1 MNNNNVTPISHAR
14 TTATGELATV
24 ASARAGEALTVAR
37 HDGLTLPV
45 AGHLS
50 HVDYLAEGDIVTL
63 APDPRAAEAA
73 IVTGRLRRAGE
84 DIPFRYQD
92 GRLHLTAGKKLVL
105 QAGHSTVELSAD
117 GHIAID
123 GKSVGVTGD
132 NRLALG
138 SRTIALN

>member
-1 MNNNNVTPISHAR
+1 MNNNITPISHAR

-24 ASARAGEALTVAR
+24 VSARAGEALTVAR

-50 HVDYLAEGDIVTL
+50 HVDYLAEGDTVTL
-63 APDPRAAEAA
+63 APDPRAAEAV

-105 QAGHSTVELSAD
+105 QAGESTVELSAD
-117 GHIAID
+117 GRIVID
-123 GKSVGVTGD
+123 GK
-132 NRLALG
+132 RLDGFAEKRMTFQ
-138 SRTIALN
+138 SATIELN